1 MEKSIYY
8 KREALGL
15 EECYRFAVKPFSLKD
30 YFNNVYFLDHAF
42 ELNETMSSVVQSARF
57 MLVGYCIRTAGG
69 DPYDFEVPLALS
81 DNAEELVVTAEVD
94 CLSPLDKS
102 CIVNSLVNKLHSL

>member
-1 MEKSIYY
+1 MKKSIYY
-8 KREALGL
+8 SGTPFGL
-15 EECYRFAVKPFSLKD
+15 DKCYRYAVKPFSLKY

-42 ELNETMSSVVQSARF
+42 EQHFTPISSAFQLAKF
-57 MLVGYCIRTAGG
+57 MLVGYCIRIAGG

-81 DNAEELVVTAEVD
+81 DNAEELVVAAEVD

-102 CIVNSLVNKLHSL
+102 CIV

>member
-8 KREALGL
+8 KGKASELDKL
-15 EECYRFAVKPFSLKD
+15 YRFAVKPFSLKD
-30 YFNNVYFLDHAF
+30 YFNNIYVLSHAF
-42 ELNETMSSVVQSARF
+42 NLNETMPNVVQSARF

-102 CIVNSLVNKLHSL
+102 CISQSDAMFS

>member
-1 MEKSIYY
+1 MKKSIYY
-8 KREALGL
+8 SGTRLKPET
-15 EECYRFAVKPFSLKD
+15 CYRFAVKPFSLKD
-30 YFNNVYFLDHAF
+30 YFKNIYVLSHVF
-42 ELNETMSSVVQSARF
+42 ELIETMPSVVQSARF
-57 MLVGYCIRTAGG
+57 MLVGYCIRIAGG

-102 CIVNSLVNKLHSL
+102 CIT

>member
-1 MEKSIYY
+1 MKKSIYY
-8 KREALGL
+8 SSALLGL
-15 EECYRFAVKPFSLKD
+15 DKCYRYSVKPFSLKD
-30 YFNNVYFLDHAF
+30 YFNNAYFLDHAF
-42 ELNETMSSVVQSARF
+42 NLNEIMPSVVQSARF

-81 DNAEELVVTAEVD
+81 DTAEELVVTAEVD

-102 CIVNSLVNKLHSL
+102 CIV

>member
-1 MEKSIYY
+1 MTKSIYY
-8 KREALGL
+8 KDKAFGL
-15 EECYRFAVKPFSLKD
+15 EKCYRYAVKPFSLKN
-30 YFNNVYFLDHAF
+30 YFNDAYFFGHAF
-42 ELNETMSSVVQSARF
+42 NFNEPLPSVVQSARF

-81 DNAEELVVTAEVD
+81 DNAEELVVTAEVG

-102 CIVNSLVNKLHSL
+102 RIA